1 MRGGYAMRCIV
12 CNKKTDGKTDIC
24 VDCDKLMDLLYKKHP
39 EDKEIAIKTFRIAME
54 DYDEGD

>member
-1 MRGGYAMRCIV
+1 MCMRCIV

-24 VDCDKLMDLLYKKHP
+24 LDCDKLMDLLYKKHP